1 MSDLLAVYDQ
11 QERYSATEVGLRRE
25 ALPHLVRHV
34 DLLGTSSSVIY
45 SRLSAEAADAAIEEQ
60 MAYFARLG
68 HEFEWKAFSHDQPP
82 DLVQRLAAHGFQ
94 IDDTEAV
101 LVLDL
106 RSPAAVP
113 EVKPGVSV
121 RRLAND
127 DDLREVA
134 AVKARVG
141 GQRFADIVDRLSYER
156 DHAPDRLSIYV
167 ACVDGTPAACGWIRF
182 RPGGAFASLWGGS
195 SLPELRQRG
204 AYGALV
210 EARLAEA
217 RARGAR
223 FVTVDAGPMSR
234 PILQRRGFQVLTYAT
249 ACSWSDSRARDGR
262 QE

>member
-1 MSDLLAVYDQ
+1 MSDLLALYDD

-25 ALPHLVRHV
+25 QLPHLVRHV
-34 DLLGTSSSVIY
+34 DLVGKSSTVIH
-45 SRLSAEAADAAIEEQ
+45 SRVSAETADAAIEEQ

-68 HEFEWKAFSHDQPP
+68 HDFEWKVFSHDQPP

-94 IDDTEAV
+94 IDATETV

-106 RSPAAVP
+106 HSPAAEP
-113 EVKPGVSV
+113 DLKPGVSV
-121 RRLAND
+121 RRLSND

-134 AVKARVG
+134 SVKARTNG
-141 GQRFADIVDRLSYER
+141 GRFADIVDRLTYER
-156 DHAPDRLSIYV
+156 DHAPGRLSIYV
-167 ACVDGTPAACGWIRF
+167 ACVDATPAACGWIRF

-195 SLPELRQRG
+195 TLPELRQRG

-210 EARLAEA
+210 TARLAEA

-234 PILQRRGFQVLTYAT
+234 PILQTRGFRVLTHAT
-249 ACSWSDSRARDGR
+249 ACHRPGCRARDGR